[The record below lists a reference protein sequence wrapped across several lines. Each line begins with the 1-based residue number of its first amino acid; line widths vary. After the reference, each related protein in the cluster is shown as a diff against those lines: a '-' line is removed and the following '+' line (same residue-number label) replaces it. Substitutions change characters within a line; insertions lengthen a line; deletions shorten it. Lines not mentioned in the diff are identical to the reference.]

1 MGHICCRLRGTSDAA
16 STCAKAAET
25 RPLFLGCAL
34 SCLWNLTCREK
45 LLLFDDLGVWLGWR
59 VLWVLGYRFLLLL
72 LRDLLGSRRRWR
84 LLLMVDWERLGSGS
98 WLRGLDVKVIN
109 IIVVNNVCYTG
120 LRWGRS
126 LSLIKVLLLLTLR
139 QLLLIHMARWG
150 CHEWGLAYVSC
161 SVRKVRRI
169 VNLCSQ
175 LVRGWLFTWLLKLM
189 LLHELA
195 RHHRLLLLG
204 WLLDVFWCCIS
215 FLLVHQVL
223 LLMQIVAQHVVGTW
237 LSHSASLLGDLR
249 CRVEGGAKLIKV
261 LSHHFC
267 TCGQRDRIRISG
279 LCERHRLLSSYR
291 IGTFLRAK
299 VTILGKRLHLA
310 LFHFVRVSL
319 HYLVAF
325 ALVKLSWLG
334 YI

>member
-1 MGHICCRLRGTSDAA
+1 MGHICCRLGGTSDAY
-16 STCAKAAET
+16 STCAKASQT
-25 RPLFLGCAL
+25 RPLFLRSAL
-34 SCLWNLTCREK
+34 SRLWNLTCGEK
-45 LLLFDDLGVWLGWR
+45 LLLFNDLGVWLGWR
-59 VLWVLGYRFLLLL
+59 VLWVLGYRFLLLRL
-72 LRDLLGSRRRWR
+72 WDLLWSGRRWR
-84 LLLMVDWERLGSGS
+84 LLLMVDWERLGGGS
-98 WLRGLDVKVIN
+98 WLSRLDVKVIN

-120 LRWGRS
+120 AWWRRS
-126 LSLIKVLLLLTLR
+126 LSLIEVLLLLAVR

-175 LVRGWLFTWLLKLM
+175 LVRGWLFTWLLVLM

-204 WLLDVFWCCIS
+204 WLLDEVRCGIS

-223 LLMQIVAQHVVGTW
+223 LLMQIIAQHVVGTW
-237 LSHSASLLGDLR
+237 LRHSTSLLGDLR
-249 CRVEGGAKLIKV
+249 CRMERGAKLIKV
-261 LSHHFC
+261 LPHHFC
-267 TCGQRDRIRISG
+267 TCGQGDRICFSG
-279 LCERHRLLSSYR
+279 LCQCHRLLPSNC
-291 IGTFLRAK
+291 IGALLRAK

-310 LFHFVRVSL
+310 FLHFIRISL

-325 ALVKLSWLG
+325 TLVKQSRLR